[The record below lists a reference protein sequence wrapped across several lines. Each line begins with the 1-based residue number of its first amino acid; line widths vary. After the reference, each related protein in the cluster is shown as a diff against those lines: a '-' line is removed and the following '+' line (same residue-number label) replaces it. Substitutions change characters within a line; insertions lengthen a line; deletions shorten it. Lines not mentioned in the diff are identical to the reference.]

1 MELQRRGYIPYKRGI
16 FAGGCPLASAF
27 SFFFPE
33 SHAGPIPASRGYL
46 GLYLKKTP
54 ALHRA
59 WRRVFFRAECRP
71 EGRGLKLW
79 LPGLIFRAL
88 VSSPTTDLDF

>member
-1 MELQRRGYIPYKRGI
+1 MLDLFQR
-16 FAGGCPLASAF
+16 
-27 SFFFPE
+27 PE
-33 SHAGPIPASRGYL
+33 DTWDYT
-46 GLYLKKTP
+46 LKKLLLYT
-54 ALHRA
+54 ALGA
-59 WRRVFFRAECRP
+59 VFFFRAECRP